1 MVAIK
6 IPSNP
11 CETNQKTLKR
21 ILRKIHKKNDTRKNY
36 FKSTSKALELVKRQ
50 EGHSINCINKL
61 SKSTLTHKHVIPRH
75 VVQVWHSKTNIPDSV
90 RESITMLKTQNPEF
104 KHTLFDEKDCR
115 LFANSLFFVL

>member
-11 CETNQKTLKR
+11 CDTNQKTLKR

-75 VVQVWHSKTNIPDSV
+75 VVQVWHLYCCSSSGVI
-90 RESITMLKTQNPEF
+90 RRI
-104 KHTLFDEKDCR
+104 CR
-115 LFANSLFFVL
+115 LGLHHACHHTRLAGWSAAAITHGV